1 MIFSQKDVIYL
12 TAELTTHFCTE
23 DVTKALLG
31 LKCHHLFHWY
41 IFKAEKGS
49 QYDST
54 ELKEYEIV
62 PSFCFCFLTRS
73 SLVALSL
80 LDLDQYL
87 IYFGNCLGVRAEI
100 TPKKERKKKKKE
112 EGWGGEKEKRKI
124 KRRKKKKKV
133 LFCCCCC
140 LGFLFV
146 FWFFVCFFLF
156 VCLFFVLFCFVF

>member
-1 MIFSQKDVIYL
+1 MKLLEVKVQQPKDHEMIFSQKDVIYL

-112 EGWGGEKEKRKI
+112 AKMGNI
-124 KRRKKKKKV
+124 KSKDRWLYIKTLSFNR
-133 LFCCCCC
+133 FE
-140 LGFLFV
+140 
-146 FWFFVCFFLF
+146 
-156 VCLFFVLFCFVF
+156 